1 MTVLQNWWPESTGN
15 RALGAMLT
23 PLLSGELPRD
33 TKCNRREQDMW
44 LKHVRDLCVHYSA
57 IGISKEVKLDVHYRR
72 KRVVSA
78 SKGHAR
84 RSSGRRISVVSRG
97 HFCKQS
103 KEATSQDHETHGR
116 LRGSKPKNYGTS

>member
-1 MTVLQNWWPESTGN
+1 MVLTTWWLQSTGN
-15 RALGAMLT
+15 RGLGATFT
-23 PLLSGELPRD
+23 PLFSGELLRD
-33 TKCNRREQDMW
+33 TKSNRRGQDMW
-44 LKHVRDLCVHYSA
+44 LKHMSDLCVHYSA